1 MDYFNFNT
9 QLPSELGAPNMD
21 PILQGELLT
30 GVSFQIPTSVGT
42 PAEHQASNPVIVSVS
57 TTFHPGANINNQ
69 LPDVILVSS
78 DNVFFHVHCCHIL
91 GASENGFNSL
101 LPPNRGLNND
111 SLTPMVMLPEPAP
124 VLNVVLHT
132 IYNMSASQFAPSFD
146 DLTDALD
153 ALIKYCIPVKHY
165 VAATTPLFALLLSH
179 APMRPIDSYALAA
192 HHGLEDLAVAI
203 SPHLLS
209 FSLPSLSDSLAARIG
224 SVYLKRLFFLHY
236 GRMEAL
242 KGLLLHPP
250 SPHPETPDCDT
261 NQQQKLTRVW
271 ALASAHLVWDA
282 RPNLSTSLM
291 QTALS
296 PLENELTCQLCRRAL
311 RQRIQRLVAEWSSV
325 KRTI

>member
-1 MDYFNFNT
+1 M
-9 QLPSELGAPNMD
+9 
-21 PILQGELLT
+21 
-30 GVSFQIPTSVGT
+30 
-42 PAEHQASNPVIVSVS
+42 
-57 TTFHPGANINNQ
+57 
-69 LPDVILVSS
+69 
-78 DNVFFHVHCCHIL
+78 
-91 GASENGFNSL
+91 

-282 RPNLSTSLM
+282 RPSALYSLHVNHHEISNLSSHHSDLSTSLM

-325 KRTI
+325 KVISHLTMLVPLAICIGYLTSSI